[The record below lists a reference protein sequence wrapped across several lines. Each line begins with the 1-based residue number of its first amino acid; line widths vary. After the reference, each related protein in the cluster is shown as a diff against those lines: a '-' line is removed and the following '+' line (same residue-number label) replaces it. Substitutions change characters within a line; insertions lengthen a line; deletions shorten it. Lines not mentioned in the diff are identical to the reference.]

1 MEELRALG
9 DSFYMG
15 THLQCTLQ
23 LQFYQKNGIGYI
35 VVCST
40 PAIVNIII
48 WWVHDC
54 VVDRYT
60 VFATTKS

>member
-1 MEELRALG
+1 MI
-9 DSFYMG
+9 
-15 THLQCTLQ
+15 QCTLQ
-23 LQFYQKNGIGYI
+23 LQIYQKSRIGCI
-35 VVCST
+35 VVVFST

-60 VFATTKS
+60 VFATTKSVIYCTP